1 MAEELNPEAV
11 RRKRIEAAFDHAE
24 AVAERAQ
31 ARVVLVALIV
41 IAAWVTWENT
51 FPGVLYYY
59 VYLVAFAFIVAAPVI
74 FAGRRPPRWER
85 FVRLPAATILYTV
98 MVLTPNP
105 LIDDFRTGPM
115 LLRWQNEIYFLL
127 FIVGAAFTYSPAVVI
142 ATGVTAATSWSI
154 GALLIS
160 HQPGVSVGVPADV
173 WPTLTTAAERR
184 AMILDPFRIFFNGVV
199 RTDIVL
205 VSTACLLAT
214 FVHRSRQIVLRQ
226 VDAERERA
234 NLSRYFSAN
243 LVEELAQS
251 DVPLA
256 TTRVQDAAV
265 LFIDIAGFTAFSAG
279 NDPQVVIETLR
290 QFHHRVERA
299 VFAHGGT
306 LDKYIGDGAMATFG
320 TPRPGPSDA
329 SQSLLCAGA
338 LLASLEAW
346 NGERARAGREPI
358 RAGIG
363 VHHGPVVLGDIGGEQ
378 RLEFAVVGDTV
389 NVASRLEHLTREVGA
404 ALVVSGALIDAIA
417 REGRAPADLLPGLQ
431 QAADRSVRGRDE
443 PLRLWIVPL

>member
-31 ARVVLVALIV
+31 ARVVMAALVV

-51 FPGVLYYY
+51 FPAVLYYY
-59 VYLVAFAFIVAAPVI
+59 VYLVAFAFVVAAPVL
-74 FAGRRPPRWER
+74 FGSRRPPRWER
-85 FVRLPAATILYTV
+85 FIRLPAATVVYTV
-98 MVLTPNP
+98 MALTPNP

-115 LLRWQNEIYFLL
+115 LLRWQNEIYLLL
-127 FIVGAAFTYSPAVVI
+127 FIVGAAFTYSPAVVL
-142 ATGVTAATSWSI
+142 ATGATAAASWSI
-154 GALLIS
+154 AAVLIS
-160 HQPGVSVGVPADV
+160 HQPGVSVGVPPEV
-173 WPTLTTAAERR
+173 WASLTTAAERR
-184 AMILDPFRIFFNGVV
+184 AMILDPYRIFLNGVV

-205 VSTACLLAT
+205 IATSCLLAT
-214 FVHRSRQIVLRQ
+214 FVYRSRQIVLRQ

-256 TTRVQDAAV
+256 TTRLQNAAV

-279 NDPQVVIETLR
+279 NDPHVVIETLR

-329 SQSLLCAGA
+329 SQALLCAGD

-346 NGERARAGREPI
+346 NRERARAGREAI

-363 VHHGPVVLGDIGGEQ
+363 VHYGSVVLGDIGGEQ

-404 ALVVSGALIDAIA
+404 ALVVSGELVDAIA
-417 REGRAPADLLPGLQ
+417 REGADAVDLLPALRS
-431 QAADRSVRGRDE
+431 APDRAVRGRDE